1 MLHLVAGIAVVL
13 AVVAHLGT
21 GAVLAGVDAV
31 SPGAV
36 VAALGVGLVTT
47 AASAARWCVVARG
60 LGLPIR
66 FGAAL
71 GDCYRAQFLNAVLP
85 GGALGD
91 VHRAVDH
98 GRRVGDGGGAA
109 RAVVLERTAGQ
120 VVVVVVGSAV
130 VLARPGP
137 VRDVLTGTAGDVL
150 ADIGRSAPA
159 AVAVAAVGVALLGL
173 AGVPRLRRG
182 LLALAAGPRAGTR
195 QGLGTLRTGPA
206 VAGLSLVAMT
216 GHVGLLAVAASAVG
230 VRAAPGE
237 LVPLLVL
244 SLLAAG
250 LPLNLAGWGPR
261 EATAAVAFGAA
272 GLGAGTGLAVSVAF
286 GVLTLVSTL
295 PGLAVLVLR
304 RAQSPSPRNSASKA
318 SVMTWRRSSSS
329 WARRSSSTPA
339 TTSRPASRSR
349 WPSAVTCSAA
359 VRPRPGS
366 VSRATAPRCSRAVS
380 VDCMLCGVTPARRA
394 SSL

>member
-1 MLHLVAGIAVVL
+1 MPLRALHLVAGIAVVL

-31 SPGAV
+31 SPGTV

-66 FGAAL
+66 FGGAL

-85 GGALGD
+85 AGVLGD

-98 GRRVGDGGGAA
+98 GRRVGDRDGAA

-120 VVVVVVGSAV
+120 VVVVVVGAAV
-130 VLARPGP
+130 VLASPGP
-137 VRDVLTGTAGDVL
+137 VRGVLTGAAGDVL
-150 ADIGRSAPA
+150 ADLGRSVPA
-159 AVAVAAVGVALLGL
+159 AVAVAVAAVGVALLGL
-173 AGVPRLRRG
+173 AAVPRLRRG
-182 LLALAAGPRAGTR
+182 LLALAAGLRAGTR
-195 QGLGTLRTGPA
+195 QGLGTLRTGP
-206 VAGLSLVAMT
+206 VVTGLSLVAMT

-272 GLGAGTGLAVSVAF
+272 GLGAGTGLAVL
-286 GVLTLVSTL
+286 G
-295 PGLAVLVLR
+295 LR
-304 RAQSPSPRNSASKA
+304 RAQSPSPRKSASRA
-318 SVMTWRRSSSS
+318 SVMTWWRSSSS
-329 WARRSSSTPA
+329 RVRRSSSTAA

-366 VSRATAPRCSRAVS
+366 VSRATAPRPSRAVR
-380 VDCMLCGVTPARRA
+380 VACMLWGVTPVRRA